1 MNLLKFHKEV
11 ISTLMTN
18 PENKQVDG
26 DGLVIMSRGL
36 GIRKILLA
44 FLNIYSHNKNLVILL
59 NTSQQEI
66 ESLKQELAK
75 IQKTKNGQSF
85 LKVINNET
93 PSSERHAIYIKGGM
107 LAITSRILVVD
118 MLNRTI
124 PTHLITGFLINHAH
138 NITET
143 SMEAFI
149 LRLFRQE
156 NKVGFIKA
164 FSDSPESF
172 IYGIW
177 KLEKTMRTLFLRNV
191 YFWPRFHLAVSK
203 ELEKNSIRVIE
214 IRVPLSPNMKN
225 IQTSLIE
232 CLEATLLDI
241 KKITNY
247 IDVDFNIENAL
258 FRSFDKIVRNQLN
271 PIWYSISNRAKK
283 IVGDL
288 KTIRS
293 LIDYLLSYDCVAF
306 YSLLETI
313 LAENAPT
320 SIFQQENSPWLLLDA
335 ANTVFS
341 LSKNRVYINTTNPR
355 DLEKCKVTP
364 ELKRLLSKNTLPIL
378 EELPKWKVL
387 KKELDPSQQKIK
399 IEIKKE
405 NEEEEDENKKI
416 LIMVN
421 SRRTSLQ
428 LKMILSLF
436 KKNELNG
443 SYYLMNKLLENYFLW
458 KKKLAYVNK
467 NPNGPVNNDRKTSN
481 FQKNTN
487 TSKPG
492 GRYASLNN
500 SGNVGG
506 SRRRIRRGK
515 SSSNINFIQTHI
527 SNSIN
532 DEEKIKLEV
541 KNDENDKNDNDE
553 TKKRNEDEEQEFG
566 EYLPFDIQI
575 DEEMENDDENII
587 IREYSNT
594 RFLRQSDMED
604 DYKMLEDISPD
615 YVIIYDPNLN
625 FIRNLEI
632 YCASLKKKKIP
643 KVYMLIYDN
652 SIEEQ
657 RYLSQIRREKYAFER
672 LIKEKSIM
680 SIPIDQ
686 DGRIKLQPED
696 DFWKEI
702 NTRIAGGQLEKGY
715 KKQIIVDVREFRC
728 SLPLLIH
735 TKEINV
741 KPCTLI
747 VGDYI
752 LTPTHC
758 VERKSVNDLIQ
769 SFKSGRLYNQVE
781 SMSTYYKQPILLIEF
796 NQDKSF
802 LLQSVN
808 KSEISNE
815 DIQSKIVLLL
825 LAFPNLKI
833 LWASSP
839 YASSEM
845 FDDIKKS
852 QKEPDEQEALSKGTE
867 LLEKNNQ
874 EKSYNPYTQYNVT
887 PQEMLL
893 SIPGVNYKNYR
904 IIMNNVE
911 NIYELSQMTV
921 DQLNPLVGIESARL
935 IYNFFNSTPKDK
947 LV

>member
-1 MNLLKFHKEV
+1 
-11 ISTLMTN
+11 MTN
-18 PENKQVDG
+18 PDNAAKLSTEVKNKLNNNKKKQVDG

-36 GIRKILLA
+36 GLRKVLLA

-66 ESLKQELAK
+66 ESLKAELAI
-75 IQKTKNGQSF
+75 IQKSRNGQSF
-85 LKVINNET
+85 LKIINNET
-93 PSSERHAIYIKGGM
+93 PSSERHSIYINGGM

-118 MLNRTI
+118 MLNKVI
-124 PTHLITGFLINHAH
+124 PTHLITGILVNHAH
-138 NITET
+138 TVTET

-191 YFWPRFHLAVSK
+191 YFWPRFHLAISK
-203 ELEKNSIRVIE
+203 ELEKNRVSVLE
-214 IRVPLSPNMKN
+214 IRVPLSPNMKT

-232 CLEATLLDI
+232 CLESTLLDV
-241 KKITNY
+241 KRLANY
-247 IDVDFNIENAL
+247 VDIDFNIENAL
-258 FRSFDKIVRNQLN
+258 FRSFDKIIRNQLN
-271 PIWYSISNRAKK
+271 PIWYNISNRAKK

-293 LIDYLLSYDCVAF
+293 LIDFLLTYDCVAF

-313 LAENAPT
+313 LAENTPS

-341 LSKNRVYINTTNPR
+341 LAKNRVYVTASNQKE
-355 DLEKCKVTP
+355 LENCKVTK
-364 ELKRLLSKNTLPIL
+364 ELKPLMPKYTIPIL

-387 KKELDPSQQKIK
+387 KAIIYEIFEEIDPFKK
-399 IEIKKE
+399 MVKKE
-405 NEEEEDENKKI
+405 GIKENKKI

-421 SRRTSLQ
+421 SKRTSIQ
-428 LKMILSLF
+428 LKMVLSLF
-436 KKNELNG
+436 KKNEING
-443 SYYLMNKLLENYFLW
+443 SYYLMNKLLENYFKW
-458 KKKLAYVNK
+458 KKKMLYFNK
-467 NPNGPVNNDRKTSN
+467 NSVHSNNTNTNNNNMNSN
-481 FQKNTN
+481 SNSQKNTN
-487 TSKPG
+487 SSKPG

-500 SGNVGG
+500 SGNPGG
-506 SRRRIRRGK
+506 GRRRVRRGK
-515 SSSNINFIQTHI
+515 TSTNINFIQTHI
-527 SNSIN
+527 SNNSI
-532 DEEKIKLEV
+532 EESKMKLEEE
-541 KNDENDKNDNDE
+541 NDEN
-553 TKKRNEDEEQEFG
+553 KKKYEDEQEFG
-566 EYLPFDIQI
+566 EYLPFDIQVE
-575 DEEMENDDENII
+575 DEMEKDDDNII
-587 IREYSNT
+587 IREYSFAG
-594 RFLRQSDMED
+594 FLKQSEVVD
-604 DYKMLEDISPD
+604 DYKLLEEIRPD

-657 RYLSQIRREKYAFER
+657 RYLSQIRREKHAFET
-672 LIKEKSIM
+672 LIREKSVM

-702 NTRIAGGQLEKGY
+702 NTRIAGGQIEKGY
-715 KKQIIVDVREFRC
+715 KKQIIVDTREFRC

-735 TKEINV
+735 SREINV
-741 KPCTLI
+741 KPYTLI
-747 VGDYI
+747 VGDYV
-752 LTPTHC
+752 LTPDHC
-758 VERKSVNDLIQ
+758 VERKSINDLIQ

-781 SMSTYYKQPILLIEF
+781 SMTKYYKQPILLIEF

-802 LLQSVN
+802 LLQNVN
-808 KSEISNE
+808 KTEISNE

-825 LAFPNLKI
+825 LSFPNLKI

-845 FDDIKKS
+845 FEDIKKD
-852 QKEPDEQEALSKGTE
+852 QKEPDEEEAVSKGAE
-867 LLEKNNQ
+867 LLEKNNATYAQ
-874 EKSYNPYTQYNVT
+874 YSTQQYNLT

-893 SIPGVNYKNYR
+893 SIPGVYHKNYK

-911 NIYELSQMTV
+911 NILELSQMSE
-921 DQLNPLVGIESARL
+921 DQLKKLVGIESARL
-935 IYNFFNSTPKDK
+935 IYSFFNSTPKDK
-947 LV
+947 RE

>member
-1 MNLLKFHKEV
+1 
-11 ISTLMTN
+11 MTN
-18 PENKQVDG
+18 PDNATKLSNENKLKIKNNKKKQVDG
-26 DGLVIMSRGL
+26 DGLVIMSKGL
-36 GIRKILLA
+36 GLRKVLLA

-66 ESLKQELAK
+66 ESLKAELA
-75 IQKTKNGQSF
+75 IVQKSRNGQSF

-93 PSSERHAIYIKGGM
+93 PSSERHSIYINGGM

-118 MLNRTI
+118 MLTKVI

-138 NITET
+138 TITET

-177 KLEKTMRTLFLRNV
+177 KLEKIMRTLFIRSV
-191 YFWPRFHLAVSK
+191 YFWPRFHLAISK
-203 ELEKNSIRVIE
+203 ELEKNRIRVIE
-214 IRVPLSPNMKN
+214 IRVPLSPNMKT

-232 CLEATLLDI
+232 CLESTLLDV
-241 KKITNY
+241 KKLTNY
-247 IDVDFNIENAL
+247 VDIDFNIENAL
-258 FRSFDKIVRNQLN
+258 FRSFDKIIRIQLD
-271 PIWYSISNRAKK
+271 PIWYNISNRAKK
-283 IVGDL
+283 VVNDL

-341 LSKNRVYINTTNPR
+341 LAKNRVYINTTDPKE
-355 DLEKCKVTP
+355 LENCKVTA
-364 ELKRLLSKNTLPIL
+364 ELKHLMPKNTLPIL
-378 EELPKWKVL
+378 EELPKWKIL
-387 KKELDPSQQKIK
+387 KSIICEIFDEIDP
-399 IEIKKE
+399 IKK
-405 NEEEEDENKKI
+405 NKKI

-421 SRRTSLQ
+421 SRRTSIQ

-436 KKNELNG
+436 KKNEING
-443 SYYLMNKLLENYFLW
+443 SYFLMNKLLENFFKW
-458 KKKLAYVNK
+458 KKKMLYINK
-467 NPNGPVNNDRKTSN
+467 NSNTSN
-481 FQKNTN
+481 NNEKLNNSYFNTQKNTN
-487 TSKPG
+487 NQKLG
-492 GRYASLNN
+492 GRYSTLNN
-500 SGNVGG
+500 TSSSGGG
-506 SRRRIRRGK
+506 RRRVRK
-515 SSSNINFIQTHI
+515 SKIATNINFIQTHI
-527 SNSIN
+527 SNN
-532 DEEKIKLEV
+532 AEELKMKLE
-541 KNDENDKNDNDE
+541 E
-553 TKKRNEDEEQEFG
+553 EEQEFG
-566 EYLPFDIQI
+566 EYLPFDIKLE
-575 DEEMENDDENII
+575 DEMENEDENII

-594 RFLRQSDMED
+594 RFFKQNTIEE
-604 DYKMLEDISPD
+604 DYKLLEDINPD

-643 KVYMLIYDN
+643 KVFMLIYDN

-672 LIKEKSIM
+672 LIREKSVM
-680 SIPIDQ
+680 AIPIDQ

-696 DFWKEI
+696 DFWREI
-702 NTRIAGGQLEKGY
+702 NSRIAGGQLEKGY
-715 KKQIIVDVREFRC
+715 KKQVIVDVREFRC

-752 LTPTHC
+752 LTPIHC
-758 VERKSVNDLIQ
+758 VERKSINDLIQ

-781 SMSTYYKQPILLIEF
+781 SMTAYYKQPILLIEF

-808 KSEISNE
+808 KTDISNE

-845 FDDIKKS
+845 FEDIKKD
-852 QKEPDEQEALSKGTE
+852 QKEPDEEESISKGSE
-867 LLEKNNQ
+867 LLDKNEKIHHYSAQ
-874 EKSYNPYTQYNVT
+874 QYNLT

-893 SIPGVNYKNYR
+893 SIPGVYHKNYK

-911 NIYELSQMTV
+911 NLYELSQMTIP
-921 DQLNPLVGIESARL
+921 QLEKLVGTESARL

-947 LV
+947 MN

>member
-1 MNLLKFHKEV
+1 
-11 ISTLMTN
+11 
-18 PENKQVDG
+18 
-26 DGLVIMSRGL
+26 
-36 GIRKILLA
+36 
-44 FLNIYSHNKNLVILL
+44 
-59 NTSQQEI
+59 
-66 ESLKQELAK
+66 
-75 IQKTKNGQSF
+75 
-85 LKVINNET
+85 
-93 PSSERHAIYIKGGM
+93 
-107 LAITSRILVVD
+107 
-118 MLNRTI
+118 
-124 PTHLITGFLINHAH
+124 
-138 NITET
+138 ITET

-203 ELEKNSIRVIE
+203 ELEKNKIRVIE
-214 IRVPLSPNMKN
+214 IRVPLSPNMKT

-232 CLEATLLDI
+232 CMEATLLDV
-241 KKITNY
+241 KKLTNY
-247 IDVDFNIENAL
+247 VDIDFNIENAL
-258 FRSFDKIVRNQLN
+258 FRSFDKIIRNQLN
-271 PIWYSISNRAKK
+271 PIWYNISNRAKK

-293 LIDYLLSYDCVAF
+293 LIDYLLTYDCVAF

-313 LAENAPT
+313 LAENAPS

-341 LSKNRVYINTTNPR
+341 
-355 DLEKCKVTP
+355 ECKVTV
-364 ELKRLLSKNTLPIL
+364 ELKQLLPKNTLPIL

-387 KKELDPSQQKIK
+387 KSVIYEIFEEIDPIKRKIKEELDPSQQ
-399 IEIKKE
+399 
-405 NEEEEDENKKI
+405 KI

-421 SRRTSLQ
+421 SRRTSIQ

-443 SYYLMNKLLENYFLW
+443 SYYLMNKLLEKYFIW

-467 NPNGPVNNDRKTSN
+467 NPNGPVNNNRMNNNSQN
-481 FQKNTN
+481 N
-487 TSKPG
+487 TS
-492 GRYASLNN
+492 RYASLNN
-500 SGNVGG
+500 SGNPGG
-506 SRRRIRRGK
+506 NRRRVRRGK
-515 SSSNINFIQTHI
+515 SATNINFIQTHI
-527 SNSIN
+527 SNN
-532 DEEKIKLEV
+532 VNEEAKIKLE
-541 KNDENDKNDNDE
+541 
-553 TKKRNEDEEQEFG
+553 EFG

-575 DEEMENDDENII
+575 DDEMENDDENII

-594 RFLRQSDMED
+594 RFLKTSDMED
-604 DYKMLEDISPD
+604 DYKMLEDIRPD

-643 KVYMLIYDN
+643 KVFMLIYDN

-672 LIKEKSIM
+672 LIREKSVM

-715 KKQIIVDVREFRC
+715 RKQIIVDVREFRC

-747 VGDYI
+747 VGDYV
-752 LTPTHC
+752 LTPIHC

-781 SMSTYYKQPILLIEF
+781 SMTTYYKQPVLLIEF

-845 FDDIKKS
+845 FEDIKKS

-867 LLEKNNQ
+867 LLDKNNP
-874 EKSYNPYTQYNVT
+874 ERSYNPFTQYNIT

-893 SIPGVNYKNYR
+893 SIPGVNHKNHR

-911 NIYELSQMTV
+911 NILELSQMTI
-921 DQLNPLVGIESARL
+921 DQLKPLVGTESARL
-935 IYNFFNSTPKDK
+935 IYNFFNSTPRDK
-947 LV
+947 K